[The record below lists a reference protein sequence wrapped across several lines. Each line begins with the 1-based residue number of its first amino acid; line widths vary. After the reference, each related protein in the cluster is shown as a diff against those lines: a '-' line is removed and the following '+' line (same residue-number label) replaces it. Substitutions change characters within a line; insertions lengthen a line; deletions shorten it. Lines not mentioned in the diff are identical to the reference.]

1 MALIQ
6 DVSPTLSNTWFE
18 PAWLGG
24 PGFAFASGR
33 MLSVAASEDG
43 TVVFAG
49 SLDSDIWISESRGQ
63 LWAQI
68 EWPQPAAGQFG
79 VPGALGGSCVPD
91 LVVAPDSARWSVGR
105 DPRLLADIT
114 GSGHDSIVGFGDTGV
129 WTALCS
135 SAGAF
140 DTAPR
145 FVLSDFGY
153 EAGGWQVDK
162 HPRFVAP
169 VTESGFADI
178 VGFGDAGVYVA
189 LSNGDG
195 TFQGAQLVIDDFGYE
210 AGGWRV
216 DKHPRFLAPLTDSGL
231 ADIVGF
237 GDAGVYVAL
246 ANGDG
251 TFQPPQLAIADFGYA
266 AGGWRVD
273 KHPRFLVDITGDGV
287 ADIVGFGDAGV
298 YVALN
303 NGDGTFQ
310 APQFALA
317 DFGYSA
323 GGWRID
329 THPRLLGQL
338 TGSGFADIVGFGNA
352 GVWTALGNGDG
363 TFQPPELVLADFGY
377 QAGGWQVDK
386 HPRLLGGVTSSGFS
400 DIVGF
405 GDAGVYVARSNGDGT
420 FQPAQLA
427 LADFGYDAGGWRT
440 EEHPRI
446 LARLTSGGLA
456 DIVGFGD
463 AGVYV
468 ALANGDGTFQPPAFA
483 PPFFG
488 IDIIVL
494 ALVRNDRESNDAGI
508 WRSSDRGQTWMQVH
522 EFPRG
527 PNDTDGLG
535 AAGQL
540 AWAPDTANV
549 VYAAGG
555 TALAVSRDAGM
566 TFSNEMPLG
575 PGSYQP
581 VWHVAVAPA
590 ADGTAV
596 PEAVYALSPPQMF
609 VSLNGGPWMQ
619 DQTTLPRIGGR
630 VGMSNSQAAKVAV
643 VSPRSPFDV
652 FATAD
657 AVNSATDEP
666 GLFRGDYSQFASTQA
681 SVWTSLPLPDLGQQ
695 YSGDVFVEVTR
706 PGNGDVLF
714 YSPNHAQV
722 FATSVNPELEFPW
735 HTLDS
740 GQTVHVDLHGIYL
753 SHDFQ
758 ARFDFGYRHVAGTM
772 WMTSDGGVH
781 TSENGGESFDRGR
794 DVNTLSCVNIAGV
807 AKQGTGPVLS
817 LNTGDN
823 DGFAS
828 PDGGAHW
835 HRQQYGG
842 GDNDC
847 SFADPLRSHSM
858 LIFTPRW
865 DEHGSN
871 VAAKQGNT
879 LALYENSPGSLP
891 DVGAESGMRHM
902 VPGPPLH
909 PGSVLWNAS
918 SGFGLRGFRPIVQNL
933 PSDDPTEPGDYVF
946 IRFFGNLATDTA
958 QYPNNLAILLRTRHV
973 RDIAKRTDW
982 NTPGGWRVDKHPRLL
997 ADITGDGKADIVGF
1011 GDAGVWTALANGDGT
1026 FQTPQFVLADL
1037 GYEAGSW
1044 RVDKHPRL
1052 LARLTDSGFADIVG
1066 FGDAGVYVAFS
1077 NGDGTFQTPQ
1087 LAVTDFGYDAG
1098 GWRVDKHPRYVVDI
1112 TGDGKADLVGFG
1124 DAGVYVALNNGD
1136 GTFQPPHLAIGNF
1149 GYDQHWRTNQ
1159 HPRFLA
1165 HLTNSGY
1172 ADIVGFGTDGVW
1184 TALGNGTGAFSEPNA
1199 NPVLAN
1205 FGTHQNWQVDKHP
1218 RLMAPLTNSGFDDIV
1233 GFGTDGVFVALSNG
1247 DGTFNEPHANPV
1259 LANFGTHQNWQV
1271 DKHPRLMAPLTN
1283 SGFDDIVGFGTD
1295 GVFVALSNGDGTF
1308 NEPHPNP
1315 VLPAFGYH
1323 QGWRVQN
1330 HLRFLADITGDDKA
1344 DIVGFGNDGVWA
1356 APSSGDGAFTQPQ
1369 TATQSPLFVIPN
1381 FGYDAS
1387 GPVELQGPFLPAVD
1401 AGVVQAAGGHER
1413 TVFYLGGD
1421 KHNRLWKWSA
1431 GITNWQQLIPTGRSA
1446 KTQVTSARRFF
1457 ANPYRSNNIY
1467 VLDAHHVF
1475 RSDDSGQTWTVDAN
1489 LEQQLTCDHRI
1500 PVERDGDYVNL
1511 ILTDMQFDPRNPQRR
1526 FAVGLGGAFIT
1537 NDGVN
1542 WERLLD
1548 TEALRG
1554 RPANCYFDNASDPK
1568 EPALYVSFAGRSI
1581 VKISGF

>member
-1 MALIQ
+1 M
-6 DVSPTLSNTWFE
+6 
-18 PAWLGG
+18 
-24 PGFAFASGR
+24 
-33 MLSVAASEDG
+33 
-43 TVVFAG
+43 
-49 SLDSDIWISESRGQ
+49 
-63 LWAQI
+63 
-68 EWPQPAAGQFG
+68 
-79 VPGALGGSCVPD
+79 
-91 LVVAPDSARWSVGR
+91 
-105 DPRLLADIT
+105 
-114 GSGHDSIVGFGDTGV
+114 
-129 WTALCS
+129 
-135 SAGAF
+135 
-140 DTAPR
+140 
-145 FVLSDFGY
+145 
-153 EAGGWQVDK
+153 
-162 HPRFVAP
+162 
-169 VTESGFADI
+169 
-178 VGFGDAGVYVA
+178 
-189 LSNGDG
+189 
-195 TFQGAQLVIDDFGYE
+195 
-210 AGGWRV
+210 
-216 DKHPRFLAPLTDSGL
+216 
-231 ADIVGF
+231 
-237 GDAGVYVAL
+237 
-246 ANGDG
+246 
-251 TFQPPQLAIADFGYA
+251 
-266 AGGWRVD
+266 
-273 KHPRFLVDITGDGV
+273 
-287 ADIVGFGDAGV
+287 
-298 YVALN
+298 
-303 NGDGTFQ
+303 
-310 APQFALA
+310 
-317 DFGYSA
+317 
-323 GGWRID
+323 
-329 THPRLLGQL
+329 
-338 TGSGFADIVGFGNA
+338 
-352 GVWTALGNGDG
+352 
-363 TFQPPELVLADFGY
+363 
-377 QAGGWQVDK
+377 
-386 HPRLLGGVTSSGFS
+386 
-400 DIVGF
+400 
-405 GDAGVYVARSNGDGT
+405 
-420 FQPAQLA
+420 
-427 LADFGYDAGGWRT
+427 
-440 EEHPRI
+440 
-446 LARLTSGGLA
+446 
-456 DIVGFGD
+456 
-463 AGVYV
+463 
-468 ALANGDGTFQPPAFA
+468 
-483 PPFFG
+483 
-488 IDIIVL
+488 
-494 ALVRNDRESNDAGI
+494 
-508 WRSSDRGQTWMQVH
+508 
-522 EFPRG
+522 
-527 PNDTDGLG
+527 
-535 AAGQL
+535 
-540 AWAPDTANV
+540 
-549 VYAAGG
+549 
-555 TALAVSRDAGM
+555 
-566 TFSNEMPLG
+566 
-575 PGSYQP
+575 
-581 VWHVAVAPA
+581 
-590 ADGTAV
+590 
-596 PEAVYALSPPQMF
+596 
-609 VSLNGGPWMQ
+609 
-619 DQTTLPRIGGR
+619 
-630 VGMSNSQAAKVAV
+630 
-643 VSPRSPFDV
+643 
-652 FATAD
+652 
-657 AVNSATDEP
+657 
-666 GLFRGDYSQFASTQA
+666 
-681 SVWTSLPLPDLGQQ
+681 
-695 YSGDVFVEVTR
+695 
-706 PGNGDVLF
+706 
-714 YSPNHAQV
+714 
-722 FATSVNPELEFPW
+722 
-735 HTLDS
+735 
-740 GQTVHVDLHGIYL
+740 
-753 SHDFQ
+753 
-758 ARFDFGYRHVAGTM
+758 
-772 WMTSDGGVH
+772 
-781 TSENGGESFDRGR
+781 
-794 DVNTLSCVNIAGV
+794 
-807 AKQGTGPVLS
+807 LS

-823 DGFAS
+823 EGFAS
-828 PDGGAHW
+828 PHGGAHW

-847 SFADPLRSHSM
+847 SFADARSHSM

-865 DEHGSN
+865 TSTAATS
-871 VAAKQGNT
+871 AAKQGNT

-1387 GPVELQGPFLPAVD
+1387 GPVELPGHFLPAVD

-1475 RSDDSGQTWTVDAN
+1475 RVRRQRPDLDGRREPRTATHLRSRDYRRARRRLREPDP
-1489 LEQQLTCDHRI
+1489 HRHAI
-1500 PVERDGDYVNL
+1500 RSPEPATPLRRRTRRRL
-1511 ILTDMQFDPRNPQRR
+1511 HHQRR
-1526 FAVGLGGAFIT
+1526 CQLGTPTRHRSTPPAFRQLLLRQRLRPQGT
-1537 NDGVN
+1537 RPLCLLRRTKHRQDQ
-1542 WERLLD
+1542 RLLNSCSSWPARACICPSLSARD
-1548 TEALRG
+1548 AQRRRHRNGHPRVSPAPG
-1554 RPANCYFDNASDPK
+1554 RPASPVTRQTRRQPFRGSKHARPSPGTRRRRTKQLGAASTPRRPAAEAPRRPPLRSAAARSGEPRQRLDPVAPDNRQTGKTA
-1568 EPALYVSFAGRSI
+1568 R
-1581 VKISGF
+1581 